1 MAPVISLTSSTILFL
16 CLFYDT
22 CAHVCVLS
30 HVQFFAVLW
39 TVTGQTHLSMGFP
52 RQEHWSGWPLLLLR
66 IFSTQGFHL
75 RLLYFLHWQVDPLPV
90 SHLGSPL
97 SHSYV
102 LVIPGISHT
111 YCFPSNLPASGSSLP
126 RYLCDYFTL
135 FETSLKNLSLSPH
148 LYYLLAFNTGHVL
161 IYLIYCQ
168 LPQLEHNSHEV
179 CFSFP
184 LIFPGLN
191 KFWTNSTNLSC
202 LEREH

>member
-1 MAPVISLTSSTILFL
+1 MDYNWPDSSVHGISQARILEWVATS
-16 CLFYDT
+16 
-22 CAHVCVLS
+22 
-30 HVQFFAVLW
+30 
-39 TVTGQTHLSMGFP
+39 
-52 RQEHWSGWPLLLLR
+52 
-66 IFSTQGFHL
+66 FSWGSSQHRDLFHL
-75 RLLYFLHWQVDPLPV
+75 GLLCFLHWPVDPLPV

-97 SHSYV
+97 NHSYV
-102 LVIPGISHT
+102 LVIPGTSHT
-111 YCFPSNLPASGSSLP
+111 YCFPSNLPASGSSFP

-184 LIFPGLN
+184 LIFQGLN